1 MGKDVKGI
9 RDEGIDQP
17 VTGSRGH
24 CFGKCMYFYKKTNK
38 KKTNKQTT
46 FTWKCY
52 SRKANSSSSV
62 GATARCGLWPVEQY
76 LSIFPVYH
84 QLSPSSHSQNLKISF
99 YCFSPSFPGS
109 SSLSRPFQFLSEDI
123 FGHPILLHSLQV
135 TQPTYP
141 LPLYPFYY
149 IFAFTQLLQFSIRP
163 NFPFSIFI
171 FRTTY
176 LENFTICVETAFYN
190 GLLKERYKGG

>member
-76 LSIFPVYH
+76 LCIFPYPSPTLSIFSLPALENLFLRSTYTQYFKSWKSPCNYQNIYLV
-84 QLSPSSHSQNLKISF
+84 LFRPSSLT
-99 YCFSPSFPGS
+99 
-109 SSLSRPFQFLSEDI
+109 L
-123 FGHPILLHSLQV
+123 ILL
-135 TQPTYP
+135 TW
-141 LPLYPFYY
+141 
-149 IFAFTQLLQFSIRP
+149 R
-163 NFPFSIFI
+163 
-171 FRTTY
+171 
-176 LENFTICVETAFYN
+176 
-190 GLLKERYKGG
+190 KW